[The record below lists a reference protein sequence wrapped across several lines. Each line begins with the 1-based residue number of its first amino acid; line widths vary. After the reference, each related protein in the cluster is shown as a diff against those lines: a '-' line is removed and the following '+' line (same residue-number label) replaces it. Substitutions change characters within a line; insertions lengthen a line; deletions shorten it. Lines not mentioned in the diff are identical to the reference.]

1 MAEFENVGTF
11 DAGIISSGGQTG
23 GAAPGVSPIMDAA
36 GVASGQAFLVSQL
49 EKRDARL
56 REPLTSVTY
65 PRDIVVRTGGGW
77 VDFISAQSVGYG
89 VAGGSGDGPIQAG
102 GANGLPIVQADLDK
116 GTYKAHVFAVALRI
130 MWVDMQKAN
139 YIGRSLDQ
147 MLQDGMR
154 RAYDKH
160 MDENVYTGLP
170 AYGTTGLVNHPDV
183 TETTVASNVADAP
196 STKWENKTKEQI
208 LADVN
213 AGITAVWAAA
223 EYDEDAMPNHILLPY
238 EQYAYILNTMVTDL
252 ATETILDFILK
263 NNVAAKNG
271 KSLYVGAVRWCKG
284 AGTGGSDRMVIY
296 VNHERF
302 LQVEELVPLS
312 RALSQPNAA
321 HFCYDTAY
329 AANLSEVELFY
340 PQTMMYFDGI

>member
-139 YIGRSLDQ
+139 HIGRSLDSL
-147 MLQDGMR
+147 LQNGVR
-154 RAYDKH
+154 LTYDKH
-160 MDENVYTGLP
+160 MDENVYLGFP
-170 AYGTTGLVNHPDV
+170 RYKTTGLLNNPDV
-183 TETTVASNVADAP
+183 AETMAAATGSGS
-196 STKWENKTKEQI
+196 STKWADKSKEQI
-208 LADVN
+208 LADIN
-213 AGITAVWAAA
+213 EALHTAWAAA
-223 EYDEDAMPNHILLPY
+223 EYDQTAMPNHILLPFP
-238 EQYAYILNTMVTDL
+238 QYSYLMTTMVTDL
-252 ATETILDFILK
+252 AAETLLDFVQK
-263 NNVAAKNG
+263 NNIAAKNG
-271 KSLYVGAVRWCKG
+271 QSLYIGATRWNKG
-284 AGTGGSDRMVIY
+284 AGTGGTDRMMVY
-296 VNHERF
+296 NNDERF
-302 LQVEELVPLS
+302 VQVEELVPLN
-312 RALSQPNAA
+312 RALTQPNATD
-321 HFCYDTAY
+321 FCYDTAY
-329 AANLSEVELFY
+329 AGNISEVEMFY
-340 PQTMMYFDGI
+340 PQTALYVDGI